1 MVNQKI
7 LMSGADF
14 FANYAHIN
22 PYYRI
27 ETIDTATAVHE
38 HAAIRR
44 DFERAGIEVVKV
56 DPPST
61 SQDGVY
67 TANWAVIHGDKAVM
81 SRLPNARKS
90 EQAYARKILQGLGY
104 ETIIVPHGWH
114 FSGQGDSLPCGRF
127 LLAGSGYRS
136 DPRAQAF
143 AAEQLGLELV
153 QLHAIPKVDSAG
165 RPVINPVSGWADSF
179 FYDLDLAVA
188 VLREDLIAYCPEAL
202 DAASC
207 AKIEALPLEKIP
219 VSHTEA
225 TQGLACNLV
234 STGQTVIMSGRAP
247 HLQAEIQKRG
257 LKTLTPAVTE
267 LAKGGGYIRCVSLTL
282 D

>member
-1 MVNQKI
+1 
-7 LMSGADF
+7 MSGAEY
-14 FANYAHIN
+14 FANQAHIN
-22 PYYRI
+22 PYYRV
-27 ETIDTATAVHE
+27 ESIDVDKAVRE
-38 HAAIRR
+38 HNLIRQA
-44 DFERAGIEVVKV
+44 FEQAGIEVVKV

-67 TANWAVIHGDKAVM
+67 TANWALVRGGKAVM
-81 SRLPNARKS
+81 SRLPDARKS
-90 EQAYARKILQGLGY
+90 EEAYARNILQRLGF
-104 ETIIVPHGWH
+104 ETITVPENWH

-153 QLHAIPKVDSAG
+153 QLHALPKLDNAG
-165 RPVINPVSGWADSF
+165 RPVVNSVSGWPDSF
-179 FYDLDLAVA
+179 FYDLDLAVS

-202 DAASC
+202 DAESR

-219 VSHTEA
+219 VSHIEA
-225 TQGLACNLV
+225 AEGLACNLV
-234 STGQTVIMSGRAP
+234 STGKTVIMSARAP
-247 HLQAEIQKRG
+247 HLRAEIAKRG
-257 LKTLTPAVTE
+257 LKTLTPAVSE

>member
-1 MVNQKI
+1 MNQKV
-7 LMSGADF
+7 LMSGAEY
-14 FANYAHIN
+14 FANDAHIN
-22 PYYRI
+22 PYYHN
-27 ETIDTATAVHE
+27 EAIDTLVAARE
-38 HAAIRR
+38 HAAIRQ

-56 DPPST
+56 DPPAT

-67 TANWAVIHGDKAVM
+67 TANWALVRGGQAVM
-81 SRLPNARKS
+81 SRLPEARKS
-90 EQAYARKILQGLGY
+90 EEAYAREILQKLGY

-136 DPRAQAF
+136 DPRAQEF
-143 AAEQLGLELV
+143 AAQTLGLELV
-153 QLHAIPKVDSAG
+153 QLHALPELDNNG
-165 RPVINPVSGWADSF
+165 RPMTNPVSGWADSF
-179 FYDLDLAVA
+179 FYDLDLAFS
-188 VLREDLIAYCPEAL
+188 VLREDLIAYCPEAF
-202 DAASC
+202 DEPSR

-234 STGQTVIMSGRAP
+234 STGQTVIMSAHAP
-247 HLQAEIQKRG
+247 RLRAEIEKHS
-257 LKTLTPAVTE
+257 LKTLTPKVAE